1 MCVMKKRTFF
11 MNKRVFRLLKITK
24 ICNNGLNVI
33 AIFVSNLLQIVFFN
47 INRYNIC
54 TYKSVLKNQEI
65 ENFEN
70 LYHNDKR
77 ASYI

>member
-1 MCVMKKRTFF
+1 